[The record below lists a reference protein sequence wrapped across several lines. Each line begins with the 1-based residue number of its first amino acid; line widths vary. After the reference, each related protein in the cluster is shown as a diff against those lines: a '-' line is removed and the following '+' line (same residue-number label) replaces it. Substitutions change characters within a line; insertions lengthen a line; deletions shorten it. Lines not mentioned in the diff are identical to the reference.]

1 MYGRRETETREIFL
15 EQLGIDPLK
24 LKWEPMPKPS
34 TVALQTFVQPAAEG
48 LTITAA
54 KQGLSLTLGV
64 PVEAIEITIRG

>member
-1 MYGRRETETREIFL
+1 VKYSSL
-15 EQLGIDPLK
+15 EQLGIDPSK

-34 TVALQTFVQPAAEG
+34 TVALQTPFVHPAVEG